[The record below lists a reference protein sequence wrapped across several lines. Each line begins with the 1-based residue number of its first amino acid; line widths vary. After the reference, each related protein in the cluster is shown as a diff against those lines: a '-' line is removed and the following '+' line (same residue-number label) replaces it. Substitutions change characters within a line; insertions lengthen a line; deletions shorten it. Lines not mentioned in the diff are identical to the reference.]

1 MNLYEKVIE
10 ILKLNKVREKD
21 IVMAHKYTQKRI
33 LIIAPELLKKSLS
46 EYNYDDIDFDNMV
59 DFIIF
64 GLDYI
69 TQKGWI
75 LAIFGDITTW
85 KFFKRDTG
93 YCKEFFVNSTTQK
106 LLRDKIDEQIEELA
120 IDFQVNNTNAR
131 LVKVLSEYF
140 KYKPSEED
148 KKRIIADS
156 LMKINND
163 TKKLYD
169 RNQRLCWFLQTRG
182 YNYDNSSLYDT
193 AMKEFSLYDKEDDKE
208 QNNMITIKDEL
219 NNMFNI
225 LLNNYQKEHV
235 TGVVFK
241 DTYMGLYPHVY
252 SWKDFI
258 NTFGNREYTVICGYL
273 EDKDTMPA
281 IDIFGLSEDGN
292 AWVLTR
298 NNYYCSDL
306 QYGKWKI
313 KYIKGD
319 FDLDN
324 EKLILH
330 VSGELEKSSIEILDN
345 LKKYQCKNSNNIKES

>member
-21 IVMAHKYTQKRI
+21 IVMAYEYAPEKI
-33 LIIAPELLKKSLS
+33 LIITPDLFKKSFS
-46 EYNYDDIDFDNMV
+46 KYDYDDIDFSNMAN
-59 DFIIF
+59 FIVF

-69 TQKGWI
+69 TQKAWI
-75 LAIFGDITTW
+75 LTILGDVTTW
-85 KFFKRDTG
+85 KFKRDIR
-93 YCKEFFVNSTTQK
+93 YCKEFYINNVTQK

-120 IDFQVNNTNAR
+120 NDFQVNNTNTR

-156 LMKINND
+156 IRKSDN
-163 TKKLYD
+163 TASYYE
-169 RNQRLCWFLQTRG
+169 RNQRIYGFLKNRV
-182 YNYDNSSLYDT
+182 YDYDNSSMYDT
-193 AMKEFSLYDKEDDKE
+193 AMKEFSLYDKEEDDKE

-219 NNMFNI
+219 NNMLNT
-225 LLNNYQKEHV
+225 LLNNYQKEHI

-241 DTYMGLYPHVY
+241 DMYMGLYPHIY

-258 NTFGNREYTVICGYL
+258 NTFGNREYTVICGYR
-273 EDKDTMPA
+273 ETDTMPI

-298 NNYYCSDL
+298 NNSYYSDL
-306 QYGKWKI
+306 QYNNWRI
-313 KYIKGD
+313 RYINGD
-319 FDLDN
+319 FDLDDK
-324 EKLILH
+324 KL
-330 VSGELEKSSIEILDN
+330 VSYVSSELEKSSIEILDN
-345 LKKYQCKNSNNIKES
+345 LKKY